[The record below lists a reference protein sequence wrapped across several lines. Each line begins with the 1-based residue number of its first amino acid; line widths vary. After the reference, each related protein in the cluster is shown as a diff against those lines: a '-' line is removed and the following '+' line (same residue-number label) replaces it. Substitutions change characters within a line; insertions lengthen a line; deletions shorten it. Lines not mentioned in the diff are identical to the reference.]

1 MPCQSMPA
9 IVCKGPSPS
18 TVIPSARL
26 RGDPSW
32 VHLMFPPRKVS
43 PALGPFLL
51 SSQTCKRAA
60 AKDEL
65 WAPLQGEGSGLP
77 FVPYTWRSKKRMVS
91 LDQKKIGL
99 TCRRVVGVHRNGGK
113 LREDVCA

>member
-1 MPCQSMPA
+1 M
-9 IVCKGPSPS
+9 SP
-18 TVIPSARL
+18 VL
-26 RGDPSW
+26 D
-32 VHLMFPPRKVS
+32 
-43 PALGPFLL
+43 PFLL
-51 SSQTCKRAA
+51 SSQSSKRAA
-60 AKDEL
+60 TKDEL
-65 WAPLQGEGSGLP
+65 WAPLQGEGSGLA